1 MTTVVFAAHPDDEV
15 LGAGG
20 TIARLGDAGEQIH
33 IHILG
38 EGGTSRRTPEGG
50 DDPAT
55 LEADARRA
63 AAVLGVSSVSFHGLP
78 DNRFD
83 SVDMLDVVQTVET
96 VLRATPCHRVLT
108 HSIGDL
114 NIDHR
119 ITAQAVLTA
128 TRPIAVKSPAEILS
142 FEVLSSSEWSF
153 GAFGCFDPRYFVEIQ
168 ESDLERKI
176 AALREYRS
184 ELREAPHPRS
194 VDGVVALAR
203 SRGFTVGVAY
213 AEAFAPVRTV
223 NRLGTGISWP

>member
-20 TIARLGDAGEQIH
+20 TIARLGDAGEQVH
-33 IHILG
+33 VHILG
-38 EGGTSRRTPEGG
+38 EGGTSRAVPEVG
-50 DDPAT
+50 DDPKT

-63 AAVLGVSSVSFHGLP
+63 SAVLGVSSISFHGLP

-83 SVDMLDVVQTVET
+83 SIDMLEVVRRVET
-96 VLRATPCHRVLT
+96 VLESTRCERVLT

-128 TRPIAVKSPAEILS
+128 TRPISGVTPAEVLS
-142 FEVLSSSEWSF
+142 FEVLSSSEWAF
-153 GAFGCFDPRYFVEIQ
+153 GALGGFEPRYFVEIA

-184 ELREAPHPRS
+184 EVREAPHPRS
-194 VDGVVALAR
+194 VDGVIALAKC
-203 SRGFTVGVAY
+203 RGFTIGVPY
-213 AEAFAPVRTV
+213 AEAFAPVRMV
-223 NRLGTGISWP
+223 NRLECGITWK